1 MYYIQQRSK
10 SYYFRIAV
18 PLDLR
23 SSFPVRE
30 IKKSLGKISQRQAQ
44 ALAGQLAL
52 DTLNTFDRVR
62 AGISMAKGDMGL
74 VTIYS
79 GTSKIVIDRSDAAE
93 EALIAEAYARGAA
106 APEAPPYPR

>member
-1 MYYIQQRSK
+1 MYCIQQRSK

-23 SSFPVRE
+23 SNFPVRE

-52 DTLNTFDRVR
+52 DTLNAFDRVKVSKAKR
-62 AGISMAKGDMGL
+62 ERKASIASLSAMA
-74 VTIYS
+74 T
-79 GTSKIVIDRSDAAE
+79 RSSASI
-93 EALIAEAYARGAA
+93 LNTQS
-106 APEAPPYPR
+106 

>member
-1 MYYIQQRSK
+1 MYYIQLRSK
-10 SYYFRIAV
+10 SYYFRISV

-52 DTLNTFDRVR
+52 DTLNTFD
-62 AGISMAKGDMGL
+62 
-74 VTIYS
+74 
-79 GTSKIVIDRSDAAE
+79 
-93 EALIAEAYARGAA
+93 
-106 APEAPPYPR
+106 